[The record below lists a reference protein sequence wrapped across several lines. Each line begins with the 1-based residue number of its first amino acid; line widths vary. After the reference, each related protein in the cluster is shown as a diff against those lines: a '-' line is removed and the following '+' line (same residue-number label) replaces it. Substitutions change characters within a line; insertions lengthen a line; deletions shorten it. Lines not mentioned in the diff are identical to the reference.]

1 MSLDKG
7 VEFGKEKRKKYRGS
21 KAIDKTCRNNGSCPH
36 CERGRQHKNRK
47 QALLAAAIEEEN
59 MLPLVDDFD
68 MYAECADKM
77 WRKLNAERANEEWYE
92 YDRIRNMAAEM
103 ED

>member
-7 VEFGKEKRKKYRGS
+7 VAFGKEKRKKYRGS
-21 KAIDKTCRNNGSCPH
+21 KAIDKTCRNHGSCPH
-36 CERGRQHKNRK
+36 CEGGRQHKSRK

-59 MLPLVDDFD
+59 MLAPVDDLDMWGERVDKVWHKFD
-68 MYAECADKM
+68 AE
-77 WRKLNAERANEEWYE
+77 W
-92 YDRIRNMAAEM
+92 